1 MHDRGETISSD
12 LFPDRF
18 DGFYF
23 LTANDERE
31 NAQRS
36 KHDWDDTLPYFTVLA
51 PQFGWC
57 SENAFR
63 QVSTNTASIVAHLLQ
78 AWLCGFLGWGNCKF
92 LKAC

>member
-51 PQFGWC
+51 PQFG
-57 SENAFR
+57 
-63 QVSTNTASIVAHLLQ
+63 
-78 AWLCGFLGWGNCKF
+78 
-92 LKAC
+92 